1 MRNSL
6 KSSLLWFAV
15 TALVMLLVGLW
26 LTLWQWDWLRSGG
39 SETASNSDTL
49 RNAGLMLG
57 GILALIFALWRGWVA
72 QQQSATAR
80 RQADI
85 AQQSLLNERYERG
98 AEMLGS
104 PVLSV
109 RLGGIYAL
117 RRLAEE
123 HTELYH
129 IQIVELFCAF
139 LRNPTSSEESR
150 GRENNQTLSAQTASP
165 VREDVQVA
173 LTTVGGRTK
182 VGLDIE
188 KATGRFRLD
197 LHNADLSRVHLPGA
211 NLAYANLGGA
221 DLRGAYLGGTN
232 LSHVYLQ
239 GAKLERANLIHAN
252 FSRAHMG
259 SADLSGV
266 LAQNTDFSGAG
277 SSGNLSD
284 ADFRWANFSGANIGT
299 SNLEN
304 SNLEG
309 ANFSGTIFG
318 TGTRVELSEPP
329 ISEDV
334 FARLTQRQLNE
345 ACADPNNPPKIPAG
359 TVDVESG
366 KQLVWCG
373 KRSENRSATI

>member
-1 MRNSL
+1 ML
-6 KSSLLWFAV
+6 KSSLFWF
-15 TALVMLLVGLW
+15 TLSALMLLAAVLVI
-26 LTLWQWDWLRSGG
+26 TCWQWEWLRSGG
-39 SETASNSDTL
+39 SETASNGDTL
-49 RNAGLMLG
+49 RNAGLMLAG
-57 GILALIFALWRGWVA
+57 LLALIFALWRGWVA
-72 QQQSATAR
+72 EQQSVTAR

-123 HTELYH
+123 HPELYH
-129 IQIVELFCAF
+129 IQIMELFCAF

-150 GRENNQTLSAQTASP
+150 DRENDQTLPPQTGSP
-165 VREDVQVA
+165 VREDVQVV
-173 LTTVGGRTK
+173 LTTVGDRTK
-182 VGLDIE
+182 MGLDIE
-188 KATGRFRLD
+188 EATGRFRLD
-197 LHNADLSRVHLPGA
+197 LHNADLSRIHLPGA
-211 NLAYANLGGA
+211 NLAGRESGA
-221 DLRGAYLGGTN
+221 ERIMRGAYLGDTN

-239 GAKLERANLIHAN
+239 GAQLERANLIHAN
-252 FSRAHMG
+252 FSQAHMG

-266 LAQNTDFSGAG
+266 LAQTTDFSGADFG
-277 SSGNLSD
+277 GNLSD
-284 ADFRWANFSGANIGT
+284 ADFRWANFSGANIGI

-309 ANFSGTIFG
+309 ANFSGAIFG
-318 TGTRVELSEPP
+318 TGTRVTLSEPP

-359 TVDVESG
+359 TVDIESG
-366 KQLVWCG
+366 KPLIWCG
-373 KRSENRSATI
+373 KPLDEEV